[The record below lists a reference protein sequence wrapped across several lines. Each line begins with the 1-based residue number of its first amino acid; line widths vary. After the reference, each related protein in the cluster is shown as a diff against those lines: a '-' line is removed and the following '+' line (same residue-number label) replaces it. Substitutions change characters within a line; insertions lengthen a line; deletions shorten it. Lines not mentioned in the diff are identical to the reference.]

1 MPSCTLL
8 LSDPLPLSRVP
19 LCPSRASL
27 VAPPHQAYKSYHG
40 ESAEMKAARNAA
52 LKLADNFLL
61 AAPDPTEE
69 EVMMSLATTIDV
81 LTRLK

>member
-1 MPSCTLL
+1 
-8 LSDPLPLSRVP
+8 
-19 LCPSRASL
+19 
-27 VAPPHQAYKSYHG
+27 
-40 ESAEMKAARNAA
+40 MKAARNAA